1 MRYIEAWLPSKAA
14 ALLAPAISGTWRCW
28 VYGDMWRMYNQLRD
42 VYVVICVILLADGSE
57 YTEQACG
64 GDEYPL

>member
-1 MRYIEAWLPSKAA
+1 
-14 ALLAPAISGTWRCW
+14 
-28 VYGDMWRMYNQLRD
+28 MYNQLRD

-64 GDEYPL
+64 GDEYPLWCMTLWLSWTQIINPHVDMVPLFEFLLKL